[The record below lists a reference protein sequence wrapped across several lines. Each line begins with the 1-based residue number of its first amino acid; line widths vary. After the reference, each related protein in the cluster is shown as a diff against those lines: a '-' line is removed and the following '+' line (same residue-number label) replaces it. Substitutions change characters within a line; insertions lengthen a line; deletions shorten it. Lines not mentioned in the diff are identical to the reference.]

1 MPVAIPKQFAG
12 CLPKDW
18 GVPGAELE
26 ALIDCWFKSQ
36 LRFLFA
42 GGIPSRMLVGCQGHW
57 VCWLLLVVI
66 AEEKHSQ

>member
-1 MPVAIPKQFAG
+1 MPVAIPKQFAA

-36 LRFLFA
+36 LSVFVCRRDSFPDA
-42 GGIPSRMLVGCQGHW
+42 CWMSRALG
-57 VCWLLLVVI
+57 LLVTHGCHCGK
-66 AEEKHSQ
+66 KHCQ